1 MAQGVTERGGR
12 GTSREPIRLGVV
24 DDHEAIRIGVI
35 GATELEGR
43 AARVPVRV
51 TCQASTVEELLQ
63 LGAAGCQVVAL
74 DLALADGSSP
84 ADNVTRLRERGCQV
98 VIYSLAD
105 NPTVLREA
113 LMAGA
118 AGYVRKSESVAR
130 LIAMVRDVH
139 AGRQVVCREFAAV
152 VDGDAPFGRAALT
165 EKEREAVALY
175 AAGLSIEATAQR
187 MQCTPATVKTYVD
200 RARAKYQAQDRPA
213 GQKVQLFI
221 NAIEDGIIP
230 PVVPY
235 RR

>member
-1 MAQGVTERGGR
+1 MPT
-12 GTSREPIRLGVV
+12 PIRLGVI

-35 GATELEGR
+35 GATELDAR

-51 TCQASTVEELLQ
+51 TCQASTVDELLQ
-63 LGAAGCQVVAL
+63 LGAGAEVVAL

-84 ADNVTRLRERGCQV
+84 SDNVGRLRDHGCEV

-105 NPTVLREA
+105 NPIVLREA
-113 LMAGA
+113 LTAGA

-130 LIAMVRDVH
+130 LIAMVRDIR
-139 AGRQVVCREFAAV
+139 AGRQVVCQEFAAV
-152 VDGDAPFGRAALT
+152 VDSDASFTRAALT

-175 AAGLSIEATAQR
+175 ASGLSIEATALR
-187 MQCTPATVKTYVD
+187 MRCTPATVKTYVD
-200 RARAKYQAQDRPA
+200 RARSKYQAQERPA
-213 GQKVQLFI
+213 AQKVQLFI

-235 RR
+235 RW

>member
-1 MAQGVTERGGR
+1 MTRGR
-12 GTSREPIRLGVV
+12 GQRPTDEARAHSLIQLGVI

-35 GATELEGR
+35 GATELESR

-51 TCQASTVEELLQ
+51 TCQASTVDELLQ
-63 LGAAGCQVVAL
+63 SGADAHVVAL
-74 DLALADGSSP
+74 DLTLADGSSP
-84 ADNVTRLRERGCQV
+84 ADNVERLRDHGCQV

-105 NPTVLREA
+105 NPTVLRDA
-113 LMAGA
+113 LTAGA

-130 LIAMVRDVH
+130 LIAMVRDIH
-139 AGRQVVCREFAAV
+139 GGRQVICQEFAAV
-152 VDGDAPFGRAALT
+152 VDSDASFTRAALT

-175 AAGLSIEATAQR
+175 AAGLSIEATALR

-200 RARAKYQAQDRPA
+200 RARSKYQAQDRPA
-213 GQKVQLFI
+213 AQKVQLFI

-235 RR
+235 RW